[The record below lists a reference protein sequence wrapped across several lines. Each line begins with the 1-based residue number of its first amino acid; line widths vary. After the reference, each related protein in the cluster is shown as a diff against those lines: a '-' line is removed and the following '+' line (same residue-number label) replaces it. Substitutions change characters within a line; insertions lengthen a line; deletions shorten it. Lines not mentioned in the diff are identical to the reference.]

1 MKQPTK
7 EILEEVIIKSYGNI
21 TTIARSFDVSRTTIM
36 NWVNA
41 YDINHVVQ
49 QGRDH
54 LLDIAEDVMARK
66 IKEGDTATLI
76 FFLKTQGKKRCYI
89 ERQELTGS
97 DDKPLFSGVEVTIKK
112 P

>member
-21 TTIARSFDVSRTTIM
+21 TTVARSFDVSRTTVM
-36 NWVNA
+36 KW
-41 YDINHVVQ
+41 INDLELTHVVQ

-54 LLDIAEDVMARK
+54 LLDIAEDVMSRK

-76 FFLKTQGKKRCYI
+76 FFLKTQGKKRGYI
-89 ERQELTGS
+89 ERQELTGG
-97 DDKPLFSGVEVTIKK
+97 DDKPLFDGVSVKIIK
-112 P
+112 